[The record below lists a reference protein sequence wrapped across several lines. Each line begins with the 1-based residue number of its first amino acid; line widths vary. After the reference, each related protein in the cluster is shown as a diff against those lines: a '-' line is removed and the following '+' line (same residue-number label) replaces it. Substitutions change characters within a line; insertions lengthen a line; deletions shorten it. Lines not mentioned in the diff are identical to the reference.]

1 MKCPKCNNTV
11 SDNDRFCSKCGSPL
25 YKSCS
30 RCKLEMKLSEQFC
43 PNCGFDN
50 SEDFLSQLSVQKN
63 KKKKTRKI
71 VLIIIISLLGVF
83 LVLQGISM
91 IQTLKHFKETKPI
104 AVMYQ
109 DKIDERTGEPH
120 YLPAYLYCRLNKGH
134 YTINLV
140 DMISGWPKYSDKEIS
155 IVENGIQTGTS
166 EFIYFFREDN
176 KLFIDSKD
184 VWYIHLSDWYA
195 VYQDDV
201 KFIKFAW
208 FWDHENGKV
217 ILKSGV
223 KIDWY
228 WSLIPFTIDGK
239 VILNGQEVGW

>member
-11 SDNDRFCSKCGSPL
+11 SDNERFCSKCGSPL

-30 RCKLEMKLSEQFC
+30 KCKHEMKLSEQFC
-43 PNCGFDN
+43 PNCGFDD
-50 SEDFLSQLSVQKN
+50 SEESLSQLSVQKT

-71 VLIIIISLLGVF
+71 VLIIILSLLAVF

-91 IQTLKHFKETKPI
+91 IQALKHFKETKPI

-120 YLPAYLYCRLNKGH
+120 YLPAYLFCRLNKGH

-140 DMISGWPKYSDKEIS
+140 EMISGWPKHSDKEIS
-155 IVENGIQTGTS
+155 IVEKGIQTGTS
-166 EFIYFFREDN
+166 EFVYFDGAGN
-176 KLFIDSKD
+176 HLFIDSKD
-184 VWYIHLSDWYA
+184 MGDMWLSDSFA

-208 FWDHENGKV
+208 FWDHENGEV

-228 WSLIPFTIDGK
+228 WSLIPFAIDGK
-239 VILNGQEVGW
+239 VILNGQEVSY